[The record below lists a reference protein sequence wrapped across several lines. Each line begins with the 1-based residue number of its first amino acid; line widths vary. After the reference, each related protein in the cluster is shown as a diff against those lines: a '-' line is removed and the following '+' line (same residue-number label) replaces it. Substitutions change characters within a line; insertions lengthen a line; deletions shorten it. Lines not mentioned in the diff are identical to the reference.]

1 MSESKF
7 VQDKIGKGK
16 GQKLLEFIVC
26 VSCFHEIIS
35 KQYSELAVFI
45 LRSKEKL
52 KVQQDD
58 ITGYKTRKWL
68 SRPHVKHKIM
78 ILCCHIIKDVL
89 TLRRGLDIM
98 YSYQHINNL
107 TKENSDKCQTNRTKS
122 SPQNFGNKAIT
133 PISFYFLSFESL
145 IILNYINRILPKTPV
160 AEKISKGY
168 YHFA

>member
-58 ITGYKTRKWL
+58 VTGYKTRKWL
-68 SRPHVKHKIM
+68 SRHPCQTQNH
-78 ILCCHIIKDVL
+78 
-89 TLRRGLDIM
+89 DIM
-98 YSYQHINNL
+98 LSY
-107 TKENSDKCQTNRTKS
+107 
-122 SPQNFGNKAIT
+122 NKRCID
-133 PISFYFLSFESL
+133 SQERS
-145 IILNYINRILPKTPV
+145 
-160 AEKISKGY
+160 GY
-168 YHFA
+168 YVQLPAY